1 MNDILKILVENT
13 RTFKER
19 NTVVSLIEGNEAKLT
34 NTMVSNMYKSMIDKS
49 DVDFSDIPK
58 SKGDITKYSGYNYTS
73 NTIELMIKLSKDAN
87 IKIPELVTLETAMRN
102 IIFHRE
108 QFEKAY
114 KLNNEFIILN
124 YEVLVACLVEAT
136 SIVLINYI
144 DFIRTPNGNIE
155 FKVIKSNTFVD
166 SVPLNTLEKFNTSV
180 RKGEFSNTIR
190 QSLKGNSENFLG
202 GAGTVSLV
210 IIGVVAAVIMLRE
223 AVFYLYYARMKL
235 SDYLK
240 VQALFLEVNKNAVES
255 RSDISQKKKDEII
268 KKQSEAI
275 KKLYKAADFVKVDS
289 AMSEKKVKDEIKS
302 ENKVYTLD
310 KVSSQTSNND
320 VGFSML

>member
-13 RTFKER
+13 STFKER
-19 NTVVSLIEGNEAKLT
+19 NTVVSLIEGNETKLT
-34 NTMVSNMYKSMIDKS
+34 NTMVSDMYKSMIDKS

-87 IKIPELVTLETAMRN
+87 IKIPELVILETAMRN

-144 DFIRTPNGNIE
+144 DFIRTLNGNVE
-155 FKVIKSNTFVD
+155 FKVMKSNTFVD

-268 KKQSEAI
+268 RKQSEAV